1 VATAAYERWRA
12 QFAEADWRTQLRLLG
27 QGNLGDWIVA
37 ARKIELW
44 SKQHEILDELSVPRA
59 KLVVPSTNASGK
71 TFIAANAV
79 IAFYDVFTP
88 GTPCFACDPT
98 GTKGG
103 CRGCKVLTTSSKEI
117 HLKDNLWGEIRMAL
131 ADLARQGIEIPGT
144 LAEADT
150 LLVESWGNHF
160 VRGQVATKEEG
171 FQGYHAAHKL
181 IVGDEATSVGPD
193 VARGITSLMA
203 TADTRLLLI
212 FNPTTNDTYA
222 ANMSRSERCKVI
234 RITAFNTPHFTH
246 EHVPEGSN
254 LTTPEFLEDLIAQG
268 QGPGSYEW
276 TTRIEAKFWDQGEDT
291 LIPPGWVHAAQN
303 RDPLVIGTV
312 GLGIDI
318 APYGTAE
325 WAIGVRRGDNFV
337 DLKAGASMRVDY
349 FINGD
354 PESDELS
361 PVRKLVR
368 DYGPYVIVYD
378 ADGVGAGAI
387 GEFTR
392 LHDWAIK
399 SRFMD
404 PQSMIIP
411 FRGGKRIDDRYTN
424 SRSAWWWSLRT
435 RFERGNIHMKVHDP
449 KLEAQ
454 LSQIR
459 YRHTATGQI
468 RVETKDEM
476 RNRSLESPDRADACM
491 YCFAFSESLPDPD
504 LTPATQ
510 FIVREG
516 YASDRSEHAMWERD
530 LDPRRRNPEA
540 VNAVTGLR
548 DEL

>member
-1 VATAAYERWRA
+1 MDRSEREELRRLGQVDLGAWITAARE
-12 QFAEADWRTQLRLLG
+12 L
-27 QGNLGDWIVA
+27 
-37 ARKIELW
+37 ELW
-44 SKQHEILDELSVPRA
+44 TKQEEVLSGLSVPRA

-71 TFIAANAV
+71 TFLAANAV
-79 IAFYDVFTP
+79 IAFYDAYTP
-88 GTPCFACDPT
+88 GTPCVQCDPD
-98 GTKGG
+98 GTKSG

-131 ADLARQGIEIPGT
+131 ADLARRGIEIPGQ

-150 LLVESWGNHF
+150 LLIDSWGNHF
-160 VRGQVATKEEG
+160 IRGQVATKEEG

-181 IVGDEATSVGPD
+181 IVGDEATSVGQD

-222 ANMSRSERCKVI
+222 ANMARSERCQVI
-234 RITAFNTPHFTH
+234 RITAFDTPHFTG

-276 TTRIEAKFWDQGEDT
+276 TTRIEAQFWDQGEDV
-291 LIPPGWVHAAQN
+291 LIPPGWVHQAKQ

-312 GLGIDI
+312 ALGIDL

-325 WAIGVRRGDNFV
+325 SAIAVRRGDNLV
-337 DLKAGASMRVDY
+337 DLKVSNSMRVDY
-349 FINGD
+349 YINGD
-354 PESDELS
+354 PESQELS
-361 PVRKLVR
+361 PVRRMVR

-392 LHDWAIK
+392 LHEWAIK

-411 FRGGKRIDDRYTN
+411 FRGGKRIDDHYTN
-424 SRSAWWWSLRT
+424 NRSAWWWALRR
-435 RFERGNIHMKVHDP
+435 RFERGMISMQVSDP
-449 KLEAQ
+449 KLESQ
-454 LSQIR
+454 LSQLT
-459 YRHTATGQI
+459 YKHTNTGQI

-476 RNRSLESPDRADACM
+476 RNRSLESPDRADAVM
-491 YCFAFSESLPDPD
+491 YCFAFSEELPDPD

-510 FIVREG
+510 FVVRAG
-516 YASDRSEHAMWERD
+516 YAVPRDEDSMWAKD
-530 LDPRRRNPEA
+530 LDPRRRRQEPVNP
-540 VNAVTGLR
+540 VTGIP